1 MVSPLPQAS
10 RRGFIATGAA
20 AALAV
25 RPFSAGA
32 APAQPGQT
40 LSAASF
46 GTVGDG
52 RADDSAA
59 LQAALDASLR
69 QGGTLLVIPPG
80 TYRVTRTLRLAP
92 TRATTGNIGRHNGI
106 LAHGARLVSAITDGS
121 NVLEVSSLATVRFLL
136 IEGLDVLGA
145 GQEGHGIVI
154 TCDRRDDYLYNFCL
168 RDTVVQRC
176 GGDGCRLVGN
186 VFEGQI
192 IDGYFRNNKGS
203 GVTFAHGKAGGIL
216 SAIHVF
222 GSVFGENGDNG
233 AALIDGCYDVAFHG
247 CYFVLNGKSGLAAA
261 NGCTL
266 LSNCGFENNHARAG
280 SFAEG
285 GAGIDLQSF
294 GTLVG
299 CTAYSLFHQTGLI
312 HAFVT
317 AQLVL
322 VGCTGSGGGGASQ
335 AGLAKLAGT
344 EAGEAVVL
352 GCTGRVDYLG
362 GFEALEIG
370 GAGGGVRFGADWHS
384 RHLPRLGEYRL
395 WIDASGRLR
404 LKKGVPQAD
413 DDGVALGPVQ
423 D

>member
-1 MVSPLPQAS
+1 MVNPLPQAS
-10 RRGFIATGAA
+10 RRGFIAAGAA

-25 RPFSAGA
+25 RPFAAGA

-46 GTVGDG
+46 GAVGDG

-92 TRATTGNIGRHNGI
+92 TRATTGDIGRHNGI

-136 IEGLDVLGA
+136 IEGLDVLGT

-192 IDGYFRNNKGS
+192 INSYFRNNKGS

-266 LSNCGFENNHARAG
+266 LSNCGFENNHARAA

-299 CTAYSLFHQTGLI
+299 CTAYSLFHQTALI

-322 VGCTGSGGGGASQ
+322 VGCTGSGGGRASA

-352 GCTGRVDYLG
+352 GCTGRIDYVG
-362 GFEALEIG
+362 NFEALEIG

-384 RHLPRLGEYRL
+384 RYLPRLGEYRL
-395 WIDASGRLR
+395 WIDAGGRLR
-404 LKKGVPQAD
+404 LKKGVPQAE
-413 DDGVALGPVQ
+413 DDGVALGPAQ